1 MKTIAYLYQLPA
13 RLACTLNRKTCYW
26 NRTSKLTAL
35 MVFCL
40 LFGGMSLYL
49 FLKAIL

>member
-1 MKTIAYLYQLPA
+1 MKTITYLYQVPA
-13 RLACTLNRKTCYW
+13 RLAGTLNRKTEYW
-26 NRTSKLTAL
+26 NRSSKLIAL
-35 MVFCL
+35 LVFCL

>member
-1 MKTIAYLYQLPA
+1 MKTITYLYQLPA
-13 RLACTLNRKTCYW
+13 RLADTLNRKTYYW
-26 NRTSKLTAL
+26 NPTSKLLAL
-35 MVFCL
+35 LAFCL